1 MFDTFIS
8 YQRQDSRADAGRLY
22 DLLSAH
28 FGDEHVFM
36 DIDDI
41 EPGQDF
47 VQVLEN
53 SLDTCGVA
61 AQINV
66 PVLAPVIL
74 DALAAFPEARRSVSD
89 RLLRLEQPS
98 S

>member
-8 YQRQDSRADAGRLY
+8 YRRQGNRADAGRLY

-36 DIDDI
+36 DIDGT

-66 PVLAPVIL
+66 QVLAPMML
-74 DALAAFPEARRSVSD
+74 DALAAFPEARRSVAD
-89 RLLRLEQPS
+89 RLLRLKQPS